1 MAEQPIFG
9 ITNIPQDIKL
19 ELNNGTLTLK
29 AGSKVCVPN
38 GVGVFNTITI
48 ENDITVTTAGGSNSD
63 ITAMLIYDTTSNTVR
78 ANVEI
83 TRCLSGAT
91 EPSNADCWFY
101 NTSTNKIGY
110 WNHSTSTYARTP
122 SSFPLAIVKRSA
134 DKKITSI
141 DQVFNGFGYIGSSLF
156 VLPGVEGFY
165 PNGKDGFKNV
175 FTTIK
180 LNRVLIYTSTSAKN
194 NVIGAFSS
202 NIGGYW
208 SSFEVVDK
216 LPELQDMVLSRRYYN
231 KFDNKVYATYDGVN
245 LNVVKDI
252 PWGYFSTGSSSPYR
266 VSSFTIVNPFLKLAF
281 RTVSDYA
288 KYLANLLIIQY
299 NNKPKATQTIE
310 SLGGMFPD
318 ELILSVRD
326 GFDLETATG
335 SQLDILAKYIG
346 ASRGYTDSNSQKAVL
361 TDEEFRVLLM
371 LKTIV
376 NNGNATLAGIENS
389 LYNLFKTGIRVV
401 ENKDSGGNQT
411 RSLTYYIRSD
421 WSNVGLAAV
430 QQDILPHPMGI
441 SATYNLAAQVKYFG
455 FVEYGD
461 LSHPYSTGFRDYNN
475 PTKQGEMYSYDKVVS

>member
-19 ELNNGTLTLK
+19 ELNNGTLRLK
-29 AGSKVCVPN
+29 AGSKLYVPN
-38 GVGVFNTITI
+38 GPGVCDEIAVPTDKTLTSGANWQFMVFYNKTSGTFYRNQNMSSHYSGNTAP
-48 ENDITVTTAGGSNSD
+48 ENPVTQAVW
-63 ITAMLIYDTTSNTVR
+63 YDTTNNSVKIYIN
-78 ANVEI
+78 
-83 TRCLSGAT
+83 GAWV
-91 EPSNADCWFY
+91 SDW
-101 NTSTNKIGY
+101 
-110 WNHSTSTYARTP
+110 
-122 SSFPLAIVKRSA
+122 SFPLAV
-134 DKKITSI
+134 ITATGSISSI
-141 DQVFNGFGYIGSSLF
+141 DRVFDGFGYIGSSYF
-156 VLPGVEGFY
+156 ILPNVEGFY
-165 PNGKDGFKNV
+165 PNGKDGFKNI

-216 LPELQDMVLSRRYYN
+216 LPELQDMVLYRRYYN

-318 ELILSVRD
+318 KLILSVRD

-421 WSNVGLAAV
+421 WANVGLAAV

>member
-19 ELNNGTLTLK
+19 ELNNGTLTLSSGSILTFADGSQYQLASNKTSTNGWGGANEEQLIFYRKGTSSLYIFPK
-29 AGSKVCVPN
+29 AYCFSG
-38 GVGVFNTITI
+38 
-48 ENDITVTTAGGSNSD
+48 TTAPTSFLASLRA
-63 ITAMLIYDTTSNTVR
+63 IWYDTTNSIIKWTGDAGVTWVDEFSLPLGIIR
-78 ANVEI
+78 ETSGNV
-83 TRCLSGAT
+83 
-91 EPSNADCWFY
+91 Y
-101 NTSTNKIGY
+101 
-110 WNHSTSTYARTP
+110 
-122 SSFPLAIVKRSA
+122 SSL
-134 DKKITSI
+134 
-141 DQVFNGFGYIGSSLF
+141 DQVFNGFGYIGSSIF
-156 VLPGVEGFY
+156 VLPGVEGYY
-165 PNGKDGFKNV
+165 PDGKDRFLIKYGTR
-175 FTTIK
+175 TT
-180 LNRVLIYTSTSAKN
+180 NSVLIYN
-194 NVIGAFSS
+194 NTAAHTNTPIAFSTTVY
-202 NIGGYW
+202 NWGYGY
-208 SSFEVVDK
+208 EVVDS
-216 LPELQDMVLSRRYYN
+216 LPDVSQMTIWKRYYV
-231 KFDNKVYATYDGVN
+231 KRDNKVYYTSNGSSITKGNEV
-245 LNVVKDI
+245 
-252 PWGYFSTGSSSPYR
+252 PFGYISTESSSPYKI
-266 VSSFTIVNPFLKLAF
+266 SNLTIVNPFLKLAF

-455 FVEYGD
+455 FVEYSD

-475 PTKQGEMYSYDKVVS
+475 PTKQGEMYSYDKVIS